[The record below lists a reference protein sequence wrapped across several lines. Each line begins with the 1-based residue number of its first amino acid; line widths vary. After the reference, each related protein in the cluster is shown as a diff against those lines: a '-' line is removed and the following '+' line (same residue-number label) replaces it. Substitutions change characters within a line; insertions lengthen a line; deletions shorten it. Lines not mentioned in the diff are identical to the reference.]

1 MVCKKSERQRKVY
14 MICVSRDIKYEVFYP
29 KKYERKIYFSILVE
43 KIDIILILA
52 QSTAVFLWRVGI
64 EL

>member
-1 MVCKKSERQRKVY
+1 

-43 KIDIILILA
+43 KIDILILA

>member
-1 MVCKKSERQRKVY
+1 

-43 KIDIILILA
+43 KIDIYILILA
-52 QSTAVFLWRVGI
+52 QSTAVFLWRGRNLVMSRN
-64 EL
+64 